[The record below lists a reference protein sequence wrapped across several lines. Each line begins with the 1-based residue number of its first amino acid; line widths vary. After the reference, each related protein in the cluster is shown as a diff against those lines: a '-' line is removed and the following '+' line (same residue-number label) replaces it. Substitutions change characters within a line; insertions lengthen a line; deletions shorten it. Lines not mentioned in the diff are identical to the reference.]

1 MRILF
6 LTESLST
13 SMGGLATATLNL
25 ALGLANHFNLDE
37 HQILTN
43 ENNDKSFEEEYKL
56 PKNLS
61 IIKLSKFGPKNY
73 PISLLMR
80 KTIKDFNPDVLYL
93 KGLWRQTSLEAYY
106 WKKNNPN
113 KILIVSPAGML
124 QPTPLKNKR
133 ILKIISIFLIEKKLF
148 KACDL
153 LQAVSLLEKKHIL
166 NSKYKFRKIIYIPE
180 GLPKIN
186 YKIKKKKSFTK
197 ELISISRIA
206 PIKGLELLLE
216 ACKDINFNGW
226 RVIIYGNG
234 SSEYIKKLE
243 NIIINNR
250 LSGKVFLK
258 KGLYSD
264 DKYKA
269 LNNASAFILPSYSES
284 FGLGIAEAMFFG
296 LPVIAST
303 KTPWEII
310 ETKKLGW
317 FVNPEV
323 KALRNSLK
331 NLFSSSE
338 NNLLKIGQRAKL
350 NVSEIYDLV
359 ETSRQMKEEIL
370 SLRGKQL

>member
-1 MRILF
+1 
-6 LTESLST
+6 
-13 SMGGLATATLNL
+13 
-25 ALGLANHFNLDE
+25 
-37 HQILTN
+37 
-43 ENNDKSFEEEYKL
+43 
-56 PKNLS
+56 
-61 IIKLSKFGPKNY
+61 
-73 PISLLMR
+73 MR

-106 WKKNNPN
+106 WKKNNPK

-124 QPTPLKNKR
+124 QPTPLKNKK
-133 ILKIISIFLIEKKLF
+133 ILKLISIFLIENKLF
-148 KACDL
+148 KVCDI
-153 LQAVSLLEKKHIL
+153 LQAVSQLEKKHIL
-166 NSKYKFRKIIYIPE
+166 NFKYKFKKVIYIPE

-186 YKIKKKKSFTK
+186 YKISEKKSFSK

-206 PIKGLELLLE
+206 PIKGLEILIE
-216 ACKDINFNGW
+216 ACKDIDFKGW
-226 RVIIYGNG
+226 KVLIYGNG

-243 NIIINNR
+243 SIIINNQ
-250 LSGKVFLK
+250 LSEKVQLK

-310 ETKKLGW
+310 QTKELGW

-323 KALRNSLK
+323 KALRRTLK
-331 NLFSSSE
+331 KLFSSSE
-338 NNLLKIGQRAKL
+338 KDLLEIGKRAKS
-350 NVSEIYDLV
+350 NVSTIYDLV

-370 SLRGKQL
+370 FLSKKGF

>member
-1 MRILF
+1 
-6 LTESLST
+6 
-13 SMGGLATATLNL
+13 MGGLATATLNL